1 MGSWIHGRIGWLR
14 ENGSWPLL
22 VAIVVLATVSTML
35 IDDEGVARP
44 VTLVAM
50 ALLGVALVLGC
61 LFAFPYAGVWR
72 DEAAA
77 SQAAAQSAAAT
88 EEQQKFDRLSS
99 SADLMGSGNAGIR
112 LVGVASLSKLIDD
125 QGVDPAE
132 GYRALAVFVKDSK
145 STRWTSAKRAYWDG
159 FVDRDAKLRTGDP
172 PRTGENDLLVGVGS
186 LRKRT
191 PDVQSAL
198 SVIASGK
205 HRPPGYRADLRDA
218 SLQGVALGHAWLP
231 EALFDGAHL
240 DHLDVRTNDGPYA
253 NFAKAE
259 FKGAKLD
266 AAYFHNA
273 ELGEA
278 HFDPPHA
285 RQITDLRYA
294 QFRGASAVGAHFEGA
309 NLGNAVFTSFKARR
323 TILREAH
330 FNSRAELRTNLKG
343 AVLQQVNF
351 DWATL
356 AGVTYDPR
364 TTWPAGFYAPSDRTV
379 LE

>member
-1 MGSWIHGRIGWLR
+1 
-14 ENGSWPLL
+14 
-22 VAIVVLATVSTML
+22 
-35 IDDEGVARP
+35 
-44 VTLVAM
+44 
-50 ALLGVALVLGC
+50 
-61 LFAFPYAGVWR
+61 
-72 DEAAA
+72 
-77 SQAAAQSAAAT
+77 
-88 EEQQKFDRLSS
+88 
-99 SADLMGSGNAGIR
+99 
-112 LVGVASLSKLIDD
+112 
-125 QGVDPAE
+125 
-132 GYRALAVFVKDSK
+132 VFVKDSK

-343 AVLQQVNF
+343 AVFQQVNF